1 MAKQKAKRPA
11 GSPLLKRNDI
21 QIDPSSYVDP
31 QGFVFLHK
39 GSIHRCI
46 RENALPLFRQLLDTK
61 VIEHLEQNFALVRTF
76 PTDLRLEG
84 DKTGMIVTHPR
95 IEPLSFCSEWC
106 QGMLWEAARVTLD
119 LAIEI
124 AEHDLILQD
133 AYPWNIL
140 FDGAECVF
148 VDLTSIAQPDPVA
161 LWPAHEQ
168 FESYFSRPLVL
179 MNEGKGN
186 AVRALLTNNI
196 QGIDLETFTTL
207 QSARTML
214 RHPGARVARAV
225 EKRLQANVA
234 LKAKARELARNSAA
248 NTSPQVRKKFL
259 QRLRQR
265 LTSLRRAPQ
274 GDCWT
279 NYYDEIN
286 PDFDKQAKLRI
297 VGELLERHGG
307 KTVLDLGCNT
317 GVFSLEA
324 AKHGARVFSVDSSES
339 VIDLLYETART
350 NKLPI
355 TPLITDIAC
364 PTATG
369 GFMGTQYPPLFDRV
383 RADTVLC
390 LGLMHH
396 LHINAR
402 QSFERIAELL
412 SHVCGSTLIF
422 EFVGLD
428 DDNVSLLSG
437 LRKID
442 YDLDKVRSALSKH
455 FSRIETHDSDRSTRK
470 LLLCRK

>member
-1 MAKQKAKRPA
+1 MTQKAARQT
-11 GSPLLKRNDI
+11 GSTLLKRNDI

-31 QGFVFLHK
+31 QGFVFIHN
-39 GSIHRCI
+39 GSFHRCI
-46 RENALPLFRQLLDTK
+46 REEALPLFRKLLDSR
-61 VIEHLEQNFALVRTF
+61 VLDHLEQNFALVPSV

-84 DKTGMIVTHPR
+84 DEAGMIVTHPR

-119 LAIEI
+119 LAIDI
-124 AEHDLILQD
+124 AEQDLILQD
-133 AYPWNIL
+133 AYPWNVL

-148 VDLTSIAQPDPVA
+148 VDLTSIARPDPVA

-168 FESYFSRPLVL
+168 YESYFTRPLVL

-207 QSARTML
+207 QSARTMF
-214 RHPGARVARAV
+214 RHPGAGIARAI
-225 EKRLQANVA
+225 EKRLQSNIA
-234 LKAKARELARNSAA
+234 LKAKARELARKSAA

-259 QRLRQR
+259 QRLRNR
-265 LTSLRRAPQ
+265 LTPLRRVPQ

-297 VGELLERHGG
+297 VGELLDRHGG

-324 AKHGARVFSVDSSES
+324 AKRGARVFSVDSSES
-339 VIDLLYETART
+339 VVDLLYETVRSQ
-350 NKLPI
+350 NLPI
-355 TPLITDIAC
+355 TPLISDIAC

-369 GFMGTQYPPLFDRV
+369 GFMGTQYPLLFDRV

-402 QSFERIAELL
+402 QSFERIAELVA
-412 SHVCGSTLIF
+412 HVCGSTLIF
-422 EFVGLD
+422 EFISIN
-428 DDNVSLLSG
+428 DDNVSLLSE

-442 YDLDKVRSALSKH
+442 YDLDKVRSALSVH
-455 FSRIETHDSDRSTRK
+455 FSSIETHDSDRSTRK